1 MSMGLLLVRHADAVE
16 GGGEIDD
23 ASRWLSAEGRA
34 RARKVAAALAERGL
48 VFTRLVTSPRVR
60 AVQTAEIFAFELDFP
75 GPIEV
80 IPALS
85 FTVPAARAKEALAK
99 LGGNVAAFGHM
110 PTIGELC
117 ALYSPQAST
126 SFAASEAVFL
136 EDGQVRFRLEPSSLR

>member
-1 MSMGLLLVRHADAVE
+1 MGLLLVRHADAVE

-23 ASRWLSAEGRA
+23 AARWLSAEGRA
-34 RARKVAAALAERGL
+34 RARKVGAALAEKGL
-48 VFTRLVTSPRVR
+48 IFTKFVTSPRVR

-85 FTVPAARAKEALAK
+85 FTVPAQRAREALAK

-117 ALYSPQAST
+117 AMLSPQANT

-136 EDGQVRFRLEPSSLR
+136 EDGHVRFRLDPAGLR

>member
-1 MSMGLLLVRHADAVE
+1 MGLLLVRHADAVE

-23 ASRWLSAEGRA
+23 AARWLSAEGRA
-34 RARKVAAALAERGL
+34 RARKVGAALAERGL
-48 VFTRLVTSPRVR
+48 IFSKFVTSPRVR

-85 FTVPAARAKEALAK
+85 FTVPAQRAREALAK
-99 LGGNVAAFGHM
+99 LGGNGAAFGHM

-117 ALYSPQAST
+117 TMLSPQAHA

-136 EDGQVRFRLEPSSLR
+136 EDGQVRFRLDPAALR

>member
-1 MSMGLLLVRHADAVE
+1 MGLLLVRHADAVE

-23 ASRWLSAEGRA
+23 AARWLSAEGRA
-34 RARKVAAALAERGL
+34 RARKVGAALAEKGL
-48 VFTRLVTSPRVR
+48 IFTKFVTSPRVR

-85 FTVPAARAKEALAK
+85 FTMPAARAREALAR

-117 ALYSPQAST
+117 TMLAPQASS

-136 EDGQVRFRLEPSSLR
+136 EDGQVRFRLDPASLR